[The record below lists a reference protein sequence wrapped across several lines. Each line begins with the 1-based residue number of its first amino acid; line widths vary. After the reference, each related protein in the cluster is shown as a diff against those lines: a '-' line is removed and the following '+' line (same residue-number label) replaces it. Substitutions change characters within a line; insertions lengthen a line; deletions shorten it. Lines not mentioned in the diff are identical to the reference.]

1 MDKNKKNITNMKENE
16 NKLSL
21 HKLYEIDNINSNFFK
36 NAIILKLLDSKE
48 LLYVIQEKKENSQS
62 YLVELYDLI
71 NKKVLLTTK
80 LQDIIADIILL
91 DNNDIAYFVSGG
103 AKIEDKLLT
112 VLKGHK
118 VLVFMDYEGTQF
130 SHEMIAIGAILVVID
145 QKTGRIKKKKAPF
158 IFFSWIL
165 SFNLLKYKS

>member
-103 AKIEDKLLT
+103 
-112 VLKGHK
+112 
-118 VLVFMDYEGTQF
+118 
-130 SHEMIAIGAILVVID
+130 
-145 QKTGRIKKKKAPF
+145 QK
-158 IFFSWIL
+158 
-165 SFNLLKYKS
+165 

>member
-21 HKLYEIDNINSNFFK
+21 HKLYEIENINSNFFK

-103 AKIEDKLLT
+103 
-112 VLKGHK
+112 
-118 VLVFMDYEGTQF
+118 
-130 SHEMIAIGAILVVID
+130 
-145 QKTGRIKKKKAPF
+145 QK
-158 IFFSWIL
+158 
-165 SFNLLKYKS
+165 

>member
-21 HKLYEIDNINSNFFK
+21 HKLYEIENINSNFFK

-71 NKKVLLTTK
+71 NKKLLLSTK

-103 AKIEDKLLT
+103 
-112 VLKGHK
+112 
-118 VLVFMDYEGTQF
+118 
-130 SHEMIAIGAILVVID
+130 
-145 QKTGRIKKKKAPF
+145 QK
-158 IFFSWIL
+158 
-165 SFNLLKYKS
+165 